1 MKNRGS
7 KSDMILTYKIVCI
20 LEMIEFSTYVY

>member
-1 MKNRGS
+1 MKNRGP
-7 KSDMILTYKIVCI
+7 KSDMITYKIVCI